1 MLVALKLFCR
11 DKLESNPSIVTLV
24 PAFTDNRGN
33 GAALNKLMSTKFPS
47 SAILMELS
55 TFLKEKKI
63 KALVEWTPRESNR
76 EADLLANGIT
86 SDFNPSLEMKLDP
99 LKPDWLVLPQVL
111 DAGRQAEAAFMA
123 AKQQGLPNRAR
134 KEKRRRLED
143 RLRMKDPW

>member
-1 MLVALKLFCR
+1 MGG
-11 DKLESNPSIVTLV
+11 
-24 PAFTDNRGN
+24 RGN

-86 SDFNPSLEMKLDP
+86 SDFNPSLEMMLDP

-134 KEKRRRLED
+134 KEKRRRLVD

>member
-1 MLVALKLFCR
+1 MQVALKLFCL
-11 DKLESNPSIVTLV
+11 DKLESNPSVVTLV

-33 GAALNKLMSTKFPS
+33 VAALNKLMSTKFPS
-47 SAILMELS
+47 SALVMELS

-99 LKPDWLVLPQVL
+99 LKPDWLVQPQVL
-111 DAGRQAEAAFMA
+111 DAGGDRQRRRSWR
-123 AKQQGLPNRAR
+123 QNNRACQT
-134 KEKRRRLED
+134 EPGRRSVGGSRID
-143 RLRMKDPW
+143 FG